1 MLHLV
6 PLLPHAVGPLSLFSL
21 ARSCVSP
28 SLTATLQLAER
39 AELFWDDGTAEPE
52 WFVDRGSAG
61 GAMGGRPWHQSTGMA
76 AAQLG
81 GVFAFIFV
89 FVYGP
94 ACLMGDSLATA
105 APRWSHG
112 FPGEPEERLA
122 QQGIDGFQG
131 SAVGTGLNVQT
142 KAAAGEAEEDEE

>member
-1 MLHLV
+1 
-6 PLLPHAVGPLSLFSL
+6 
-21 ARSCVSP
+21 
-28 SLTATLQLAER
+28 LQLAER